1 MNFRERAE
9 TNEQRPVR
17 QGDAVSQV
25 DATDKLSELEEPRT
39 SLFAVGWLAIAAIS
53 MVGWIYALGWLA
65 WRLVDWLWS

>member
-1 MNFRERAE
+1 M
-9 TNEQRPVR
+9 
-17 QGDAVSQV
+17 SQV
-25 DATDKLSELEEPRT
+25 DATDKLSGLEEPRT